1 VFRAF
6 AALFFVGLLAVSA
19 VWAVRF
25 AQADAWSG
33 QGTVE
38 GLRQASRIVPD
49 DAEYRLRLALSIAD
63 QAPAESLALLRQ
75 IAALS
80 PADARIWVELGL
92 RYESLQNYSEAEKCL
107 LHAAEV
113 DRQYVPRW
121 TLANYYLRH
130 EDTANFWRWAR
141 SCAEVIPGDPVP
153 LFRLC
158 GRVTEDGNLMDRLAL
173 HSAELRSTYL
183 AYLIETGK
191 LELGA
196 RVANGLVSEGSA
208 TAAPVLMDYCDRLL
222 AGSRCRGGSV
232 SLERPVAA
240 WADSLRRLG
249 SRWSP
254 GPHKWRFLER
264 ADLPRVRLE
273 DARRRRRI
281 TFARTCVWWPA
292 RDLLREQPENCSPL
306 AQTVP
311 VEGGGRY
318 AVDVSYRTSGIQ
330 NDAGLSWQVVP
341 LAPGSDASGVANRS
355 GGKPDLESFP
365 VRSTVRMPGGAIR
378 ARVPQK
384 PWNDAD
390 RGLRR
395 SQRSALAKNGLII
408 ARRLRLSGDEAEKQ
422 EEEEKRQSEDQDF
435 AQELFPPDTVAS
447 RSNLLL
453 AGSLPCRIL
462 PGILAK

>member
-1 VFRAF
+1 MFGAF
-6 AALFFVGLLAVSA
+6 AALSFVGLLAVSA

-25 AQADAWSG
+25 AQADIWSG
-33 QGTVE
+33 QGTIE

-63 QAPAESLALLRQ
+63 QASAESLALLRQ
-75 IAALS
+75 AAALS
-80 PADARIWVELGL
+80 PADARIWIELGL

-173 HSAELRSTYL
+173 HGAELRSAYL

-222 AGSRCRGGSV
+222 AGSRVGEALSVWNGLSRHGWIPFAGLDPAGGLVLTNGDFAIDPTSRGFDWRTPEVEGVSV
-232 SLERPVAA
+232 
-240 WADSLRRLG
+240 
-249 SRWSP
+249 
-254 GPHKWRFLER
+254 
-264 ADLPRVRLE
+264 
-273 DARRRRRI
+273 
-281 TFARTCVWWPA
+281 
-292 RDLLREQPENCSPL
+292 LREHASGGLRVTFSGEQLENCAPL

-341 LAPGSDASGVANRS
+341 LPPAQTLQGLPIAAAENPTWGHFQFVAPPGCRGVQLALSYRRS
-355 GGKPDLESFP
+355 LGTTRIEGYVVLNE
-365 VRSTVRMPGGAIR
+365 VR
-378 ARVPQK
+378 
-384 PWNDAD
+384 
-390 RGLRR
+390 LRR
-395 SQRSALAKNGLII
+395 M
-408 ARRLRLSGDEAEKQ
+408 D
-422 EEEEKRQSEDQDF
+422 
-435 AQELFPPDTVAS
+435 
-447 RSNLLL
+447 
-453 AGSLPCRIL
+453 
-462 PGILAK
+462 